1 MQSQWL
7 TVPRP
12 DSGSVSVVPREPAC
26 AEGGRWR
33 QSFSGSC
40 GRDWHWRWHW
50 LRCQLRGWPHTQ
62 LTNSETLF
70 VAFPLRLFA
79 SLQYTL
85 LSHAL
90 PSFPPPPCLPLAR
103 ELTVVT
109 KVYAASIWTAFHY
122 GATCKAGLVQSKGKC
137 KCKFCSGAIL
147 KTLWLPYAPPPPRS
161 TKFNPPT
168 EHCASLLWPC
178 AGECAPN
185 EAYKWPLSWLQL
197 ELELGTG
204 IGYTATRLLASGM
217 PLFTNMLSAV
227 SLPWLY
233 TQVYCIGK
241 YSHDNRN
248 FYWIYAKIANFI
260 CHTQLWVLLL
270 LLLCWSFSLVY
281 TALERVY
288 WIVWQVGK
296 EK

>member
-26 AEGGRWR
+26 AAGRGVA

-40 GRDWHWRWHW
+40 GREWHWRWHW

-90 PSFPPPPCLPLAR
+90 PSPQHLLSPLGQGVDSCDKSLCRKHLNCISLWGNLQGWAGPKQRQMRMQILFWRHIENSVVAVRPRSPSPC
-103 ELTVVT
+103 
-109 KVYAASIWTAFHY
+109 S
-122 GATCKAGLVQSKGKC
+122 
-137 KCKFCSGAIL
+137 
-147 KTLWLPYAPPPPRS
+147 PRS

-204 IGYTATRLLASGM
+204 IGYTATRLLASGV
-217 PLFTNMLSAV
+217 PLYTNMVSAV
-227 SLPWLY
+227 PLP
-233 TQVYCIGK
+233 
-241 YSHDNRN
+241 
-248 FYWIYAKIANFI
+248 
-260 CHTQLWVLLL
+260 
-270 LLLCWSFSLVY
+270 
-281 TALERVY
+281 
-288 WIVWQVGK
+288 
-296 EK
+296 

>member
-26 AEGGRWR
+26 AAGRGSGG
-33 QSFSGSC
+33 SFSGSC
-40 GRDWHWRWHW
+40 GRDWHWHW

-90 PSFPPPPCLPLAR
+90 PRIPLPTTSPPPLAR

-137 KCKFCSGAIL
+137 ECKFCSGAIL
-147 KTLWLPYAPPPPRS
+147 KTLWLPYPPPP
-161 TKFNPPT
+161 
-168 EHCASLLWPC
+168 SL
-178 AGECAPN
+178 
-185 EAYKWPLSWLQL
+185 S
-197 ELELGTG
+197 
-204 IGYTATRLLASGM
+204 
-217 PLFTNMLSAV
+217 
-227 SLPWLY
+227 
-233 TQVYCIGK
+233 
-241 YSHDNRN
+241 
-248 FYWIYAKIANFI
+248 
-260 CHTQLWVLLL
+260 
-270 LLLCWSFSLVY
+270 
-281 TALERVY
+281 
-288 WIVWQVGK
+288 
-296 EK
+296 